1 MRKAL
6 KLGLFLCIVA
16 GIAGLAIAYVNDLT
30 QPLIEQ
36 QMEAKKLNSFQE
48 VYPEI
53 EEVKDE
59 SEQYL
64 NSNTDPLLTEVH
76 VIYQANTPVGVIYM
90 VEPSGYNGKIQLLV
104 GADILDKKI
113 TAIKVLSQSETP
125 GLGSQATESFFRSRF
140 QGKSMGKQLEIVTK
154 EPVEEN
160 QVLAITSATI
170 TSQAVTGGV
179 NVVRQHFLDNFG
191 G

>member
-140 QGKSMGKQLEIVTK
+140 QGKVW
-154 EPVEEN
+154 EN
-160 QVLAITSATI
+160 S
-170 TSQAVTGGV
+170 
-179 NVVRQHFLDNFG
+179 
-191 G
+191 

>member
-16 GIAGLAIAYVNDLT
+16 GIAGFAISYVNEFT

-48 VYPEI
+48 VYSGI

-59 SEQYL
+59 SNQYL
-64 NSNTDPLLTEVH
+64 NSNTDPVLTEVH
-76 VIYQANTPVGVIYM
+76 VVYQDNIPKGVIYM

-104 GADILDKKI
+104 GIDIADKKI
-113 TAIKVLSQSETP
+113 TAIKILSQSETP
-125 GLGSQATESFFRSRF
+125 GLGSQAKESFFRDRF
-140 QGKSMGKQLEIVTK
+140 QGKSTVNPLEVVTK
-154 EPVEEN
+154 EPVGEN

-170 TSQAVTGGV
+170 TSKAVISGV
-179 NVVRQHFLDNFG
+179 NVARQHFLDNFG